1 MFLFFKQ
8 ITVLTH
14 FLPVYLVFPMCVM
27 QLSAFQIWMSLKIM
41 NKSFFFFFDYRY
53 LKLKSVTEIQF
64 IIEDNNFCISIRD
77 ICFSNTD
84 ICISI
89 REILIIK
96 AEIQITLSADILG
109 IYVILKIVYRAILA
123 LY

>member
-1 MFLFFKQ
+1 
-8 ITVLTH
+8 
-14 FLPVYLVFPMCVM
+14 
-27 QLSAFQIWMSLKIM
+27 M